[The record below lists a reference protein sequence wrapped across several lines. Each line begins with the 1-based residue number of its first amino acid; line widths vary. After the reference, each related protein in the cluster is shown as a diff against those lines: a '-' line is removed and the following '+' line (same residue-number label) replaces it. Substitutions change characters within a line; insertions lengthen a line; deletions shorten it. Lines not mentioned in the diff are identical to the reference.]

1 MRDSLFVGLFALFLT
16 NTHAA
21 DINDLTYDATGDTVI
36 ITDCA
41 EDASGDLVI
50 PENIGGKPVTSIG
63 FQAFRDCT
71 TLTSITFGKNS
82 KLTSIGEQAFRKCES
97 LKSVTIPD
105 SVTIIS
111 HAAFISCKS
120 LTSITIP
127 DSVTSIG
134 KEAFSYCSNLTSF
147 MIPNSVTSIGPWAFR
162 DCRSLTSITFEENS
176 KLTSIGAYAFL
187 RCTSVTSIKIPNS
200 VINIETYAFFECER
214 LTYLKIGDKVN
225 CIGRYSFAYCNS
237 LAWVTLGRGLINIKS
252 RAFEN
257 CRRLKSI
264 TIPENVT
271 MIGDRAFSGASL
283 NSITFESNKA
293 PIIESSAL
301 NRSNMILYVP
311 QGAIGYDSLRFRER
325 HTIEWIKP
333 KFEHVDCSIVKING
347 NEKKRLTFPIE
358 NGKKYFIQSSYD
370 LSKWDYILGGIS
382 EPNNSSGDLKV
393 VFDEQQQKKALVP
406 TEDIGN
412 DWIQLNY
419 DDSNWLDVESVSE
432 DGSLAGGGVGF
443 ALSGGRI
450 DPFDPYIALDLEE
463 QMHDTNASVY
473 IRIPFIIDEL
483 SEIKSLILSARTD
496 DGFVAW
502 VNGEKVLSFNAPDVP
517 HWNSEAT
524 ASNPDRIATNL
535 EDFSL
540 DNYIDKLIVGENILA
555 VQAMNRWKGGTDFLF
570 SCFLRVP
577 KKKFS
582 IEYPLI
588 NPTNQNQLRSQF
600 YRVISQ

>member
-1 MRDSLFVGLFALFLT
+1 MRDLLFVGLFALFLT

-41 EDASGDLVI
+41 KDAAGDLVI
-50 PENIGGKPVTSIG
+50 PETIEGKPVTSIG
-63 FQAFRDCT
+63 GEAFRDCT
-71 TLTSITFGKNS
+71 SLTSITFGKNS

-97 LKSVTIPD
+97 LKSITIPD
-105 SVTIIS
+105 SVTSIGNM
-111 HAAFISCKS
+111 AFSGCRGLTSITIPDSVTSIEGGAFSSCSYLTSIKIPDS
-120 LTSITIP
+120 VTSIGQSAFSGCSRLTSITIP

-134 KEAFSYCSNLTSF
+134 VFAFYF
-147 MIPNSVTSIGPWAFR
+147 
-162 DCRSLTSITFEENS
+162 CRSLTSIN
-176 KLTSIGAYAFL
+176 
-187 RCTSVTSIKIPNS
+187 IPNS
-200 VINIETYAFFECER
+200 VINIERFAFSSCES
-214 LTYLKIGDKVN
+214 LTHLKIGDKVN
-225 CIGRYSFAYCNS
+225 CIGRSAFANCNS

-252 RAFEN
+252 NAFGS

-271 MIGDRAFSGASL
+271 MIEDRAFSGASL

-301 NRSNMILYVP
+301 DRSNMILYVP

-382 EPNNSSGDLKV
+382 EPNNSAGDLKV
-393 VFDEQQQKKALVP
+393 VFDEQQQKKAHVP
-406 TEDIGN
+406 TEDIGK
-412 DWIQLNY
+412 DWIQLKY
-419 DDSNWLDVESVSE
+419 DDLNWFNVESVSA

-540 DNYIDKLIVGENILA
+540 DNYIDKLMVGENILA
-555 VQAMNRWKGGTDFLF
+555 VQAMNRGKGGSDFLF

-588 NPTNQNQLRSQF
+588 NPTNQNQLPSQF

>member
-1 MRDSLFVGLFALFLT
+1 MRDLLFVGLFALFLT

-41 EDASGDLVI
+41 KDAAGDLVI
-50 PENIGGKPVTSIG
+50 PETIEGKPVTSIG
-63 FQAFRDCT
+63 GEAFRDCT
-71 TLTSITFGKNS
+71 SLTSITFGKNS

-97 LKSVTIPD
+97 LKSITIPD
-105 SVTIIS
+105 SVTSIGNM
-111 HAAFISCKS
+111 AFSGCRG

-127 DSVTSIG
+127 DSVTSIEG
-134 KEAFSYCSNLTSF
+134 GAFSSCSYLTSIK
-147 MIPNSVTSIGPWAFR
+147 IPDSVTSIGPWAFR

-200 VINIETYAFFECER
+200 VINIEANAFFECER

-225 CIGRYSFAYCNS
+225 CIGRSAFAYCNS

-252 RAFEN
+252 RAFEY

-271 MIGDRAFSGASL
+271 MIGDRAFYGASL
-283 NSITFESNKA
+283 NSITFESNTA

-301 NRSNMILYVP
+301 DRSNMILYVP
-311 QGAIGYDSLRFRER
+311 QGAIGYDSLRFWER

-333 KFEHVDCSIVKING
+333 KFEHVDCSIVKIKG

-382 EPNNSSGDLKV
+382 EPNNIAEDLKV
-393 VFDEQQQKKALVP
+393 VFDEQQKKKALVP
-406 TEDIGN
+406 TEDIGK

-419 DDSNWLDVESVSE
+419 DDSNWFDVESVSA

-443 ALSGGRI
+443 GSSRT

-502 VNGEKVLSFNAPDVP
+502 INGEKVLSFNAPDVP

-555 VQAMNRWKGGTDFLF
+555 VQAMNRGKGGSDFLF